1 MYIVHFHSGLV
12 VSLYPYAIFRGMVVC
27 DCYLIGGRC
36 CDMPYTSLSQFGL
49 SSNCNAHISIIGIAV
64 HSIVSS
70 AGSSA
75 THRSQRHTNRNDFRR
90 CSRREV
96 RSVYCVK
103 SKYAIQ
109 HSSPGC
115 MSRDAVNTMRPLS
128 SGLWVIFT
136 GSALP
141 LPHIEGDLRLASM
154 ND

>member
-1 MYIVHFHSGLV
+1 MIVS
-12 VSLYPYAIFRGMVVC
+12 FRFGGKFISICNISRHGMPVLLFNQRSMSC
-27 DCYLIGGRC
+27 GI
-36 CDMPYTSLSQFGL
+36 PYTLLSQFGL
-49 SSNCNAHISIIGIAV
+49 PGNRNAHISIIGIAA

-109 HSSPGC
+109 HSSPGRI
-115 MSRDAVNTMRPLS
+115 SRDAVNTIRPLL

-136 GSALP
+136 GSTL
-141 LPHIEGDLRLASM
+141 LLSNIEGPLTFGKHE
-154 ND
+154 